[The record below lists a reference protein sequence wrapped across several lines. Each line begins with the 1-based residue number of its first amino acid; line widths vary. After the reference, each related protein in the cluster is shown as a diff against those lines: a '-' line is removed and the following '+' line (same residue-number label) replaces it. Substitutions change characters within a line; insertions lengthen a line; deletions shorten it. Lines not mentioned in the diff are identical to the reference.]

1 MVKVKVLADS
11 ISEEKVRLVTIEAE
25 YPRVIHCELL
35 THRVFSRN
43 SASSRAIPFNKMC
56 EQLVGIPSKF
66 GSNKPGMQ
74 DGVTM
79 HQKCKS
85 LSYLITAELQSVT

>member
-25 YPRVIHCELL
+25 YPRIIHCELL

-43 SASSRAIPFNKMC
+43 SACRLHERNSESWILARHFRAVSGTI
-56 EQLVGIPSKF
+56 S
-66 GSNKPGMQ
+66 PGY
-74 DGVTM
+74 
-79 HQKCKS
+79 S
-85 LSYLITAELQSVT
+85 IALR